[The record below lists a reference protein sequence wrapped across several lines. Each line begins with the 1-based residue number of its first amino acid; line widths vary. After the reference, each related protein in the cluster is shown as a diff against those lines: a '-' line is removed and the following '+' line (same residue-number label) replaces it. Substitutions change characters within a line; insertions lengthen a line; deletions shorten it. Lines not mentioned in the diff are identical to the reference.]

1 MWELSSVLFSPL
13 ASHTLGPLAT
23 KGIMRVA
30 LACILV
36 GHASS
41 LLVRRSVPLMQT
53 SAGSSSSTDLSK
65 AQDALIAEI
74 GNDSRS
80 LSTISSLL
88 AELEAPGP
96 PPKVKRA
103 LVGDWKLAY
112 VSDQDALSP
121 FTATGGAGPFKVLE
135 DVYHRLFS
143 DGTVQSI
150 EVVRKVGPFG
160 NVASSL
166 CGRWGTKDKGGKSK
180 RAKSSGDGEGAD
192 SDSEK
197 PGSTSW
203 RTTYMID
210 ERGREV
216 DPPAASLHEAQA
228 THVSDQ
234 LLVLRSAANEESVC
248 VFTRLG
254 KGELKKEL
262 EEFALLD
269 LDAVLGG
276 RA

>member
-1 MWELSSVLFSPL
+1 
-13 ASHTLGPLAT
+13 
-23 KGIMRVA
+23 
-30 LACILV
+30 
-36 GHASS
+36 
-41 LLVRRSVPLMQT
+41 VRWSVPLMQK
-53 SAGSSSSTDLSK
+53 SAGSSSTVLGQ
-65 AQDALIAEI
+65 AQDALFAEI

-88 AELEAPGP
+88 AVLEAPGP
-96 PPKVKRA
+96 PAKLKRA

-121 FTATGGAGPFKVLE
+121 FTATGGAGPFNVLE

-160 NVASSL
+160 NVACSL
-166 CGRWGTKDKGGKSK
+166 CGRWGTDDKRGKGGK
-180 RAKSSGDGEGAD
+180 RDKSSGDGEG

-197 PGSTSW
+197 LGATSW

-269 LDAVLGG
+269 LDAVLGV